1 MVKLFTV
8 LEVWS
13 QRKIYTAS
21 PERGG
26 FLAWFHPLIKL
37 VPITL
42 RNHTMKKNNEKKS
55 SLMWQRVFYICAI
68 NHLICHVMFSK
79 IILMLREKVFK
90 IIIHTNKTTL
100 LYYNRKVDLTQGR
113 KLAIRK
119 FIYPVMT
126 IFFLSFPLDKL

>member
-1 MVKLFTV
+1 MCK
-8 LEVWS
+8 
-13 QRKIYTAS
+13 
-21 PERGG
+21 
-26 FLAWFHPLIKL
+26 
-37 VPITL
+37 
-42 RNHTMKKNNEKKS
+42 
-55 SLMWQRVFYICAI
+55 QRVLLFCAI

-126 IFFLSFPLDKL
+126 IFLSFPLDKL